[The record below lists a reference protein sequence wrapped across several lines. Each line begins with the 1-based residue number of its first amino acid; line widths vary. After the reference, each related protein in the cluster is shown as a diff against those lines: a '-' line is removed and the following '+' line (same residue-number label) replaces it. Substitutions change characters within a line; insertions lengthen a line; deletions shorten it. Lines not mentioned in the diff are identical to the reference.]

1 MGWLETMFS
10 RDDFSL
16 VKIVMLC
23 WNSEL
28 FSHSPLAN
36 FFVMVSFQS
45 AIKNTLKLSM
55 PSFFASWQ
63 SQRSLWEIYD
73 QVRVVHGNTKG
84 INDVLMMHCSLNDRE
99 IGMILA
105 SCKEGMK
112 LGVSGLCEDTR
123 SVSQAEKRTART
135 AIPKS
140 KITCRTE
147 SFVEDLK
154 QMGISS
160 LWWKK
165 RHEWDDC
172 GANKGLYV
180 SQIIHKTAIEID
192 EHGSEAAAAT
202 RMIWRR
208 GDGSADAA
216 PTGQSVH
223 AEQTFPLLHRHRK
236 TATTLCCG
244 HIDHPLTAN

>member
-1 MGWLETMFS
+1 
-10 RDDFSL
+10 
-16 VKIVMLC
+16 
-23 WNSEL
+23 
-28 FSHSPLAN
+28 
-36 FFVMVSFQS
+36 
-45 AIKNTLKLSM
+45 M

-84 INDVLMMHCSLNDRE
+84 IIDALMMHCSLNDRE

-123 SVSQAEKRTART
+123 SVSQAKPRTVGT

-147 SFVEDLK
+147 SFVKNLK
-154 QMGISS
+154 QMGIDSERS
-160 LWWKK
+160 
-165 RHEWDDC
+165 DMSGMTD
-172 GANKGLYV
+172 GVNKGLYV
-180 SQIIHKTAIEID
+180 SQIIHKTAIEIN
-192 EHGSEAAAAT
+192 ERGSEAAAAT
-202 RMIWRR
+202 GMIWRR

-236 TATTLCCG
+236 TASTLCCG
-244 HIDHPLTAN
+244 HIDHPLSAN